1 VNKPDG
7 STIVLGSRE
16 RRLLMATLPVRRVP
30 GVGKVRRRMLVLVL
44 VVLVLVVLV
53 LALVFS

>member
-1 VNKPDG
+1 M
-7 STIVLGSRE
+7 LGSRE